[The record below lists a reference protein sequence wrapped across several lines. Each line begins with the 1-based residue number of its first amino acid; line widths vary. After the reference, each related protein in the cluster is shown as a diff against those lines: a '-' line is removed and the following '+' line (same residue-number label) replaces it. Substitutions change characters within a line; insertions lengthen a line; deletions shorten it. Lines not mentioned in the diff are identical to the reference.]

1 LKGRHKFR
9 IKQSDNVIIIMTK
22 VNSER
27 NEARPASWSAGAAS
41 ADENGDGGATTKV
54 SVEDESRSGP
64 AAVAERYMSVVRESC
79 GVARQ
84 CAARTWHR
92 CNSTIA
98 QAVA

>member
-1 LKGRHKFR
+1 
-9 IKQSDNVIIIMTK
+9 MTK
-22 VNSER
+22 VTSER
-27 NEARPASWSAGAAS
+27 NEARPASWSAGAS
-41 ADENGDGGATTKV
+41 VDENGDGGATAKV

-64 AAVAERYMSVVRESC
+64 AAVAERYMSVVRDSC